1 MSEPSSTRRG
11 PVRGFL
17 RTGTN
22 RRGRNPRPG
31 TWLIRAGASRFDPW
45 LVVAILSLAVA
56 ILLAARVRAAAP
68 RVVSIPPEAF
78 VDADGVAWGVSLAP
92 LLDGLRLPFPLEVG
106 PTDDLAHATVS
117 PHRLLED
124 GAPLSPAHSLHA
136 EIFERGAGR
145 HSFWVDSLLMS
156 TSDNSDPR
164 ANGRTYQIELGVRAR
179 PWAILLGAGL
189 ALMPALWLLRHVRG
203 RVLARLAAWC
213 ACIGSFALVA
223 AILARPAWARCVEHL
238 PPAILC
244 VAFLGAASAG
254 TAAVLL
260 RIADRWR
267 DRASPRPASLATRT
281 AVAVARSATRTRR
294 VFFCACAGRWRLGL
308 ATAMA
313 LAVASL
319 LRWWAPLPPPVSQW
333 PGVRYLAVAQGRIVD
348 SDALEHWASSQ
359 WLRWQGELPRF
370 AARRPLC
377 ATLMAAESSLGD
389 GRMQVVL
396 LLNTLLCGAAIWFVA
411 RAAGRSLGV
420 WAGLATYAVLLGYAQ
435 HFLGLP
441 MTESLGLS
449 LGALGTGLLLRG
461 VETRRPPIW
470 SLGCFALSLGLFA
483 RAGAFFVLPAIVLA
497 LAWTA
502 RRSGR
507 RAWIAPVAA
516 AALAASSMTAAFV
529 LNATVFR
536 LTSDGGST
544 PNSNFA
550 FVAFGLASG
559 GTWTLGQEW
568 IVQHMPM
575 STEAQQEA
583 ALYEETWKRIEA
595 DPTVLARSLHSA
607 LGAFVAAWGPGVAA
621 HFGDRGLLAAALP
634 SRWSAW
640 LPANAPA
647 HAIWSIL
654 GPLTL
659 LLRLRRVG
667 RGRDPARRRGARHR
681 RLDAGHLPDGGS
693 RGCADDAAHD
703 LRRLLL
709 PGRLDRP
716 APQGDGRARPGERRG
731 RARWHHPTLHKSRW
745 RRSRG
750 RAPRARRAPRDP
762 GLGPRTD
769 RTADASGHGSAIGL
783 AGIGFARQRARGDAL
798 RRRHRAQS
806 VVSLVRSGAH
816 GARGSVARDRRLRP
830 ALPHRRHGASPL
842 QRGER
847 ARGAAAIGHHHA
859 TAGIRAVHAHRA
871 GTGAAQRDGSAPP
884 RRTLRVPRHPPR
896 RDRVLRPVLPH
907 GTAHAAALGHSAA
920 ITAPMIN
927 PYAMPS
933 ITFITVERPCWNQTP
948 FGMNA
953 NE

>member
-1 MSEPSSTRRG
+1 MRRAAMSEPSSTRRG

-667 RGRDPARRRGARHR
+667 AVAI
-681 RLDAGHLPDGGS
+681 
-693 RGCADDAAHD
+693 
-703 LRRLLL
+703 LL
-709 PGRLDRP
+709 
-716 APQGDGRARPGERRG
+716 
-731 RARWHHPTLHKSRW
+731 
-745 RRSRG
+745 
-750 RAPRARRAPRDP
+750 
-762 GLGPRTD
+762 
-769 RTADASGHGSAIGL
+769 
-783 AGIGFARQRARGDAL
+783 
-798 RRRHRAQS
+798 
-806 VVSLVRSGAH
+806 V
-816 GARGSVARDRRLRP
+816 
-830 ALPHRRHGASPL
+830 
-842 QRGER
+842 
-847 ARGAAAIGHHHA
+847 
-859 TAGIRAVHAHRA
+859 
-871 GTGAAQRDGSAPP
+871 
-884 RRTLRVPRHPPR
+884 
-896 RDRVLRPVLPH
+896 
-907 GTAHAAALGHSAA
+907 AAALGIVASMPVIYLDGGWRAVAPTMPLMTIVAVFFLADSTARRHKATDARGRASAEVA
-920 ITAPMIN
+920 LDGTTRRSTNLDGVDRAGALLALGVPLVILASALGLIGRRMPPATVRPSASPESVSLVSAPVATLSGVVIERNPSFRWFGPARMAPEDLWREIDDFGQPFPTGATAPRRSNEASEPVALLQSVTITRPPGFAPFMLIA
-927 PYAMPS
+927 PERALLSAMEARRRDEPFEFLGTRLGETAYYGQFFRMEPLTPPRSATAPPS
-933 ITFITVERPCWNQTP
+933 PRR
-948 FGMNA
+948 
-953 NE
+953 